1 MIGGGDFY
9 THHGFSGETTT
20 TTTTIATTTATTT
33 ATESDEQQ
41 WLLTELPENFE
52 PSNMDCIVGWA
63 RQNYHHGTFNKTNKQ
78 TSKRKRNVT

>member
-9 THHGFSGETTT
+9 THHGFSGETATA
-20 TTTTIATTTATTT
+20 TTIATTTATAT
-33 ATESDEQQ
+33 TESDEQQQ

-63 RQNYHHGTFNKTNKQ
+63 RQNYHHGTCQLNKQ
-78 TSKRKRNVT
+78 TN

>member
-9 THHGFSGETTT
+9 THHGFSGETT
-20 TTTTIATTTATTT
+20 ATTTATTAT
-33 ATESDEQQ
+33 TTTTTESDEQQ

-63 RQNYHHGTFNKTNKQ
+63 RQNYHHGTCQLNKLTN
-78 TSKRKRNVT
+78 

>member
-20 TTTTIATTTATTT
+20 TTTIATTATTT
-33 ATESDEQQ
+33 TENEEQEQQ

-63 RQNYHHGTFNKTNKQ
+63 RQNYHHGTCNKQ
-78 TSKRKRNVT
+78 TN

>member
-9 THHGFSGETTT
+9 THHGFSGETATAAT
-20 TTTTIATTTATTT
+20 ATATTTATTT
-33 ATESDEQQ
+33 TTESDEQQQ

-63 RQNYHHGTFNKTNKQ
+63 RQNYHHGTFNKTDKQ
-78 TSKRKRNVT
+78 TN

>member
-20 TTTTIATTTATTT
+20 TTTIATTATTT
-33 ATESDEQQ
+33 TENEEQEQQ

-63 RQNYHHGTFNKTNKQ
+63 RQNYHHGTSTKQTKLTNK
-78 TSKRKRNVT
+78 